1 VHDCAGAPTYFSFHL
16 THLSLGCQS
25 NDLFPLRLLFF
36 QNSSCSKLR
45 LVLQV
50 PWLCPQAI
58 AAARAPEAVPFYEYL
73 TNLAASLTIGVPS
86 FPDGLLCFMAYTYA
100 LASHCCILS
109 CSFIAHYL
117 YNNFSRNIA
126 ISNH

>member
-1 VHDCAGAPTYFSFHL
+1 M
-16 THLSLGCQS
+16 HLSLGCQS

-36 QNSSCSKLR
+36 QSTSCSQLS

-50 PWLCPQAI
+50 PWLCSQPV

-73 TNLAASLTIGVPS
+73 TNLAASLTIGVHS
-86 FPDGLLCFMAYTYA
+86 FTDGLLRFMAYTYA
-100 LASHCCILS
+100 LASHCCNLS
-109 CSFIAHYL
+109 RSFIAHYL

-126 ISNH
+126 ISNHQK